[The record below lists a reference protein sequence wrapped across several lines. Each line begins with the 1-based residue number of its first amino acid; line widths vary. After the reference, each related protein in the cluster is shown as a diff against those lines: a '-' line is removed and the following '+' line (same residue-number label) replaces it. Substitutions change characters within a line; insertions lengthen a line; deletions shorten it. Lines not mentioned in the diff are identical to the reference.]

1 MEPDGGEV
9 EEGVRGGG
17 QVPSS
22 RSHGGEGETAS
33 GLGPSLIVKTISF
46 WFLVHFGSDS
56 SSQRGAWKF

>member
-1 MEPDGGEV
+1 MRLSMEPDGGEV

-33 GLGPSLIVKTISF
+33 GLGERLCRGRK
-46 WFLVHFGSDS
+46 GSGVERHS
-56 SSQRGAWKF
+56 GMNLSEWK

>member
-22 RSHGGEGETAS
+22 RRHGGEGETAS
-33 GLGPSLIVKTISF
+33 GLGERLCRGRK
-46 WFLVHFGSDS
+46 GSRVERHS
-56 SSQRGAWKF
+56 GMN